1 MIFSLSPTY
10 REYVSG
16 ILRRRR
22 YGTRY
27 RKK

>member
-1 MIFSLSPTY
+1 MIYSLAPTY
-10 REYVSG
+10 REYVTS

-22 YGTRY
+22 YGTRC